1 MPAAVNREDVLS
13 RIGLFESISE
23 GNLHALADICLEKH
37 VTKKQILFLEGDA
50 GHSIYILVT
59 GCIQLYKTSAE
70 GKPIVI
76 KIINPGEMFAE
87 VILFEKN
94 TYPVNAV
101 ALKTGMVYM
110 IPKHQF
116 KCLIANES
124 FRDDFMAAM
133 MRKMRYLA
141 QQIHSLSVHDVED
154 RLVLFLKEQIGTRNQ
169 ATIALTKRDV
179 ANAIATTP
187 ETLSRLLVRLK
198 KEGTLRWEGNS
209 LTIHSSFW
217 ERAQSPSG
225 SQ

>member
-1 MPAAVNREDVLS
+1 MPAAVNKEEILS

-23 GNLHALADICLEKH
+23 KNLHALADICLEKH
-37 VTKKQILFLEGDA
+37 VSKKQILFLEGDA

-59 GCIQLYKTSAE
+59 GCVQLYKSSPE

-87 VILFEKN
+87 VVLFEKN
-94 TYPVNAV
+94 SYPVNAV

-116 KCLIANES
+116 KCLLANES

-133 MRKMRYLA
+133 MRKVRYLTE
-141 QQIHSLSVHDVED
+141 QIHSLSVHDVED
-154 RLVLFLKEQIGTRNQ
+154 RLVLFLREHVGVKKQ
-169 ATIALTKRDV
+169 ATITLSKKDV

-198 KEGTLRWEGNS
+198 KEGLLSWEGTS
-209 LTIHSSFW
+209 LTINAAFW
-217 ERAQSPSG
+217 VKRKDDS
-225 SQ
+225 

>member
-1 MPAAVNREDVLS
+1 MPAGVTKEEILS
-13 RIGLFESISE
+13 RISLFESISE
-23 GNLHALADICLEKH
+23 KSLLSLADICLEKH
-37 VTKKQILFLEGDA
+37 LTKKQILFLEGDP

-59 GCIQLYKTSAE
+59 GLVQLYKTSPE

-87 VILFEKN
+87 VILFEQSS
-94 TYPVNAV
+94 YPVNAV

-116 KCLIANES
+116 KCLLANEM
-124 FRDDFMAAM
+124 FRDDFLAAM

-141 QQIHSLSVHDVED
+141 EQIRSLSAHDVED
-154 RLVLFLKEQIGTRNQ
+154 RLVIFLKEHIGIKQ
-169 ATIALTKRDV
+169 KASISLSKKDV

-198 KEGTLRWEGNS
+198 AEGALIWEGTS
-209 LTIHSSFW
+209 LTIAPSFW
-217 ERAQSPSG
+217 QRMEER
-225 SQ
+225 